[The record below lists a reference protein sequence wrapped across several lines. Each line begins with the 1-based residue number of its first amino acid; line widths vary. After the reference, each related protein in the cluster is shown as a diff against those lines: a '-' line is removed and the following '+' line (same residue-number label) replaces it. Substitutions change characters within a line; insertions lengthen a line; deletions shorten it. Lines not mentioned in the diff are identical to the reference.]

1 MHVDARRAQAGR
13 EDRDQRGTRRAHEH
27 RNPCG
32 GDEPD
37 LLAAL
42 STRDD
47 RIAIRQG
54 GRILKNPAPCAVRS
68 HVLGCMTRALAQRAI
83 KNVKLVLLEPAP
95 LPDE

>member
-42 STRDD
+42 STRGEH
-47 RIAIRQG
+47 IAIRQG
-54 GRILKNPAPCAVRS
+54 QDSEESCPLRCAVACVGLYDESPCAKGDKKCKV
-68 HVLGCMTRALAQRAI
+68 GTTRTGTTA
-83 KNVKLVLLEPAP
+83 
-95 LPDE
+95 